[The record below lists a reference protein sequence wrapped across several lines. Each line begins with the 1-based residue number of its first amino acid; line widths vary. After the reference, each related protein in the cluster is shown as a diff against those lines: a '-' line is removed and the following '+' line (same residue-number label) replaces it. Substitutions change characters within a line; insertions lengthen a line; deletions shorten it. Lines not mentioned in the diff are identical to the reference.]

1 MHCKICGAIAP
12 HEVVPYRNEGRH
24 GDPIFDGLSVAV
36 CEQFQSSWVINP
48 PSNSTLADY
57 YAERYV
63 PVGTRNREDGIAWP
77 IWDSRPASLIVL
89 ARLLVELERGWSAPQ
104 FSTEQN

>member
-1 MHCKICGAIAP
+1 HCKICGAIAP

-48 PSNSTLADY
+48 PSNSGLLPNLVPNRTRVCGCCELGPDLGQR
-57 YAERYV
+57 ERRKSGFSSSV
-63 PVGTRNREDGIAWP
+63 IDLRRNSAGLSCPSDVCGRW
-77 IWDSRPASLIVL
+77 
-89 ARLLVELERGWSAPQ
+89 RL
-104 FSTEQN
+104 

>member
-48 PSNSTLADY
+48 PSNSTLARLLRR
-57 YAERYV
+57 ALRARRHEESRR
-63 PVGTRNREDGIAWP
+63 RNR
-77 IWDSRPASLIVL
+77 L
-89 ARLLVELERGWSAPQ
+89 ADLG
-104 FSTEQN
+104 